1 MLQPIK
7 DVEGFKK
14 DIGTGAVLAVDNAA
28 LAAYKNKKKHSQS
41 VIDEINNIKQE
52 LGELKDM
59 LKLIIS
65 SREETL

>member
-14 DIGTGAVLAVDNAA
+14 DIKSNAVLSVDHAG
-28 LAAYKNKKKHSQS
+28 LAAYKNKKKHTQS
-41 VIDEINNIKQE
+41 VIDDINNIKQE

-65 SREETL
+65 SREGTL